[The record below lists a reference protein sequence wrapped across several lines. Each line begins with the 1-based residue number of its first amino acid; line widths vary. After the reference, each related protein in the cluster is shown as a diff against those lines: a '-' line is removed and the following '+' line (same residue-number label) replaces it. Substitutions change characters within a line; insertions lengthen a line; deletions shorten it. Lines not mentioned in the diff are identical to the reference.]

1 MKVAMNYDLCG
12 PGVCRLM
19 FVAEAWLRRAEG
31 LGRALLAASAL
42 SSLRTAM
49 LPSLFSTLS
58 LCVFVH
64 SSFTKFSSTLD
75 F

>member
-1 MKVAMNYDLCG
+1 MNYDLCS
-12 PGVCRLM
+12 PGVCRLT

-64 SSFTKFSSTLD
+64 SFFTRFSSTLD